1 MKSEYLE
8 IKGVSAVKIID
19 YSLNAWWFK
28 IKSSLQSLLPISWL
42 FPQLTWHLRQSWF
55 SAVVNAMAGG
65 TLYRG
70 GITAIGLY
78 VSWAYFFLCLVSLMT
93 LSGPDAE
100 ALFQSLIRDD
110 PSAVGVVDTTTPPP
124 SIQPTS
130 SLESTT
136 QEQRF

>member
-1 MKSEYLE
+1 MHGHL
-8 IKGVSAVKIID
+8 ILNLH
-19 YSLNAWWFK
+19 YSLYKLIFFQK
-28 IKSSLQSLLPISWL
+28 I
-42 FPQLTWHLRQSWF
+42 FF
-55 SAVVNAMAGG
+55 
-65 TLYRG
+65 
-70 GITAIGLY
+70 
-78 VSWAYFFLCLVSLMT
+78 YFFLCLVGLMT

-136 QEQRF
+136 QEQR